1 MRKPSVVLSLALLI
15 VLSTGCIQT
24 SKITRLYNN
33 GARLKSS
40 DVVLFTGYNG
50 EHSRVSNSM
59 LAQTKRLL
67 NKYGVEVHYLHT
79 SDFNG
84 EIVNAGLSATKVDV
98 NNEDFLNKMTQVYGL
113 SYIFNVSHIKR
124 YEGEYMAVD
133 RNTKMLDDSGI
144 VFEVYSVLEREV
156 VASMEISG
164 NSIDFMEWDQQT
176 GDNYGGSIFNNYA
189 KGLRKLMKA
198 SK

>member
-15 VLSTGCIQT
+15 VLSTSCIQT